1 MEYRAI
7 RAIFNADCVP
17 IEENHYAIF
26 LITNITTNKSDNE
39 SKMLSSH

>member
-1 MEYRAI
+1 MEFQAI
-7 RAIFNADCVP
+7 GAIFDADCVP

-26 LITNITTNKSDNE
+26 LITNITSNKSDNK